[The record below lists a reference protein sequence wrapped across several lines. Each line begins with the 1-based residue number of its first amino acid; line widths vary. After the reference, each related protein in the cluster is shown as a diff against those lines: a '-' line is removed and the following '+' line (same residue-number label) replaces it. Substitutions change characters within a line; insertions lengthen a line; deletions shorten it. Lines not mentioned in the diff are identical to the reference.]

1 MASASCYTIKYYKP
15 LDNHVI
21 SSFVCLRTST
31 EPDNNKRE
39 WCVLNEWLN
48 EVHINKFIQIIISGN
63 KISSR
68 IYLTFIVETLRL
80 ILIPDYIY
88 IYMHLYMVFD
98 SYTAHNCQKCNV

>member
-31 EPDNNKRE
+31 EPDNNKHE
-39 WCVLNEWLN
+39 WCLLNEWLN
-48 EVHINKFIQIIISGN
+48 EVQINKFIQIIISGN
-63 KISSR
+63 KISYR

-80 ILIPDYIY
+80 ILIPDYTY
-88 IYMHLYMVFD
+88 IWYSIAILPITVKSVMCKKK
-98 SYTAHNCQKCNV
+98 S